1 MRVPLV
7 FVRFSPKTVQS
18 LHDCAVTS
26 QFRAVSPRFC
36 AVFTQNGA
44 VTPRR
49 CGYSPTSCSS
59 TPPSHNYA
67 TLSPKCGANSIQL
80 YAGCS
85 TFSCNASII
94 SSATWSAS
102 SSCDVKPTHEQ
113 FISPNMYVSCPFS
126 SVSKIKSAVQ
136 MSGKS

>member
-7 FVRFSPKTVQS
+7 FVRSLPKTVRS
-18 LHDCAVTS
+18 LHDCAVTA
-26 QFRAVSPRFC
+26 QFRAVPPPFG
-36 AVFTQNGA
+36 AVFTTFCAIPIQNGA
-44 VTPRR
+44 VTPRL
-49 CGYSPTSCSS
+49 CNYSPTSCSS

-113 FISPNMYVSCPFS
+113 FISPNMYVS
-126 SVSKIKSAVQ
+126 
-136 MSGKS
+136 